1 MLNVVRKLNM
11 INNLYIIRKMTHYT
25 ATQEQGHGFLREDQ
39 VKSLTFGLPCM
50 KKQDTNTHD
59 IPSSLNSFNNNE
71 SISIK
76 TTMSNTVCCGD
87 LLRIYEYKKELDE
100 GKEITMIV
108 IKQKQADN
116 IKNIINILEIKI
128 TPEFWRCLFG
138 EDGDEIF
145 PELSQYVN
153 YVKSIPNG
161 PEAQE
166 ESKELRLSWAAF
178 LKEDYNQAITINPKV
193 DSKSQRRVQC
203 SFSLNN
209 VAIQEF
215 ITKDSMREHNQPN
228 ICRNIQIPIGI
239 SSKKRK

>member
-1 MLNVVRKLNM
+1 
-11 INNLYIIRKMTHYT
+11 
-25 ATQEQGHGFLREDQ
+25 
-39 VKSLTFGLPCM
+39 
-50 KKQDTNTHD
+50 
-59 IPSSLNSFNNNE
+59 
-71 SISIK
+71 
-76 TTMSNTVCCGD
+76 
-87 LLRIYEYKKELDE
+87 
-100 GKEITMIV
+100 
-108 IKQKQADN
+108 
-116 IKNIINILEIKI
+116 
-128 TPEFWRCLFG
+128 
-138 EDGDEIF
+138 
-145 PELSQYVN
+145 VN

-209 VAIQEF
+209 DAIQEF